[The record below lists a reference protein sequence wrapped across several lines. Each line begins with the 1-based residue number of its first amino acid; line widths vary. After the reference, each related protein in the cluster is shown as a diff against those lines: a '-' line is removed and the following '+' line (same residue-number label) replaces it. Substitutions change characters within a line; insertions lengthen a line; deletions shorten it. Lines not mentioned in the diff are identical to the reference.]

1 MIKALIFDFDYT
13 LTDRSISL
21 YYGLSRIADK
31 HFPDLDW
38 MEKEAVVQRMIILDE
53 FGTVSRSHTIDYM
66 VEHYKL
72 DRDELTKDFSTL
84 SMDMA
89 PKTKLDDEVIPLLE
103 TLKKNY
109 DYKLAILTNGNT
121 ESQLYKIDTT
131 HIHHFFDYIAVSEE
145 SGYWKPDKRAFE
157 YIATKLGVKCEECL
171 YIGDTFFTDIIGAY
185 RSNMHYLLLNNDR
198 KRHYDERIPQ
208 IQHLSEVIDYLKNY
222 E

>member
-13 LTDRSISL
+13 LTDRSASI

-31 HFPDLDW
+31 HFKDLDW
-38 MEKEAVVQRMIILDE
+38 MEKEAVVQRMITLDE
-53 FGTVSRSHTIDYM
+53 FGSVSRQHTIDYM
-66 VEHYKL
+66 VEHYNL
-72 DRDELTKDFSTL
+72 DREELTKDFSTL

-89 PKTKLDDEVIPLLE
+89 PKTVLDKDALPLLE
-103 TLKKNY
+103 ELKKNY

-121 ESQLYKIDTT
+121 ESQLYKIDVT
-131 HIHHFFDYIAVSEE
+131 HIHEFFDYIAVSEE

-157 YIATKLGVKCEECL
+157 YIANKLDVKCEECL

-185 RSNMHYLLLNNDR
+185 RAKMQFLLLNNDR
-198 KRHYDERIPQ
+198 KRTYDARIPQ
-208 IQHLSEVIDYLKNY
+208 IEHLSEVIDYLKDH